1 MKKVLTYGTFDLFH
15 YGHLRILK
23 RAKELG
29 DHLTVA
35 ISTDE
40 FNSIKGKKCVY
51 PYEHRAAIVKAIEYV
66 DEVIPETCWEQK
78 VKDIKKHN
86 INIFVM
92 GSDWEGKFDFL
103 KDYCQIVYLKRTKN
117 ISTTQI
123 KGSFQKNNNI

>member
-15 YGHLRILK
+15 YGHLKILQ

-35 ISTDE
+35 VSSDE

-51 PYEHRAAIVKAIEYV
+51 PYQHRAAIVQSIKYV
-66 DEVIPETCWEQK
+66 DKVIPENCWEQK
-78 VKDIKKHN
+78 IDDIKKHR
-86 INIFVM
+86 IDIFVM
-92 GSDWEGKFDFL
+92 GNDWEGKFDFL
-103 KDYCQIVYLKRTKN
+103 KDYCQVVYLKRTKN

-123 KGSFQKNNNI
+123 KGTFNKNNNP